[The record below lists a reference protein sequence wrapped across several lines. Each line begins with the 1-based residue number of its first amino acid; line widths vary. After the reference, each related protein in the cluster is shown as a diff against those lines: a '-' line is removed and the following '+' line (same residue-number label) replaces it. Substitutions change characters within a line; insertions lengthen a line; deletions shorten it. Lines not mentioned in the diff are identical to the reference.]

1 MQYTWGVTMKLPFH
15 ATRYIEL
22 LRLNNHF
29 RQYFQVVPALTP
41 ELIREAQLIRHDVY
55 SSELGWEPV
64 HPGGL
69 EQDEYDTRSLH
80 CLLKAVRTQ
89 RYIGCVRLVL
99 PHKEENAVY
108 LPFQK
113 TCLGRLH
120 QGHPDPDAIA
130 QGFVAEV
137 SRLAIVADYRRRKH
151 EKGRPFGLGDE
162 DYSLQGRRR
171 FPYIPVGLYIGML
184 QIASLHGIKTLYI
197 MTEPLL
203 AIHFS
208 RLGGKLKPVGD
219 IVEHRGK
226 RRPYVMQVDEVLKEA
241 SLFLRPLIRTIA
253 KDVKQGD
260 QAAVMVRSRMYDIS
274 PPVSN
279 SPKMTHD
286 LLRISEHRNA
296 RPDWQRCCI

>member
-1 MQYTWGVTMKLPFH
+1 MKLPFH
-15 ATRYIEL
+15 ASRYLEL

-41 ELIREAQLIRHDVY
+41 ELIRETQLIRHDVY

-64 HPGGL
+64 YPDGL

-99 PHKEENAVY
+99 PHKEEDAIC

-113 TCLGRLH
+113 TCLGHLH
-120 QGHPDPDAIA
+120 QGHPDPDDVAR
-130 QGFVAEV
+130 GVVAEV

-151 EKGRPFGLGDE
+151 EKGRPYGLGDE
-162 DYSLQGRRR
+162 DYSQQGRRR

-208 RLGGKLKPVGD
+208 RLGGKLVPVGD
-219 IVEHRGK
+219 VVEHRGK
-226 RRPYVMQVDEVLKEA
+226 RRPYVMYVDEVLKEA
-241 SLFLRPLIRTIA
+241 NLFLRPLIRAIA
-253 KDVKQGD
+253 KDVKHGE
-260 QAAVMVRSRMYDIS
+260 QATANGVLQMHDML
-274 PPVSN
+274 PPTVA
-279 SPKMTHD
+279 
-286 LLRISEHRNA
+286 LRKRLVI
-296 RPDWQRCCI
+296 